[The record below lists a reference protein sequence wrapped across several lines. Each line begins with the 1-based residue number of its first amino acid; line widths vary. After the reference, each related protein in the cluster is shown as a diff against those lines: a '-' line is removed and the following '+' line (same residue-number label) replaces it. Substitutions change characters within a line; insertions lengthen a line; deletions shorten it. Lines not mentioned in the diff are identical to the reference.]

1 MTVPLLENADLI
13 QYETDIEE
21 DEIALEDPRV
31 YTLSLQATSSILPLV
46 SGGLVRATQYFPT
59 LQLTV
64 IDDAGEFG
72 HVGVAWGRGGGKR
85 NVWHR
90 MRCCFWGQGASG
102 GLGAVL
108 CSNWLLRD
116 KPIVDC

>member
-72 HVGVAWGRGGGKR
+72 HVGVAGGG
-85 NVWHR
+85 
-90 MRCCFWGQGASG
+90 G
-102 GLGAVL
+102 GGGEEECMAQDEVLFLGTRYKWWFG
-108 CSNWLLRD
+108 CSF
-116 KPIVDC
+116 V